1 LDLVEEAAVQSLVR
15 QLISQGLIESA
26 HDVSDG
32 GLFVSLMESA
42 IHGGLGFSIETD
54 SDFRKDAF
62 LFGESQSRVVVT
74 VSAEQLDGFIELV
87 SSSDLDFTNL
97 GEVTG
102 TDLVVDG
109 ESLGSLSDY
118 TDLYMNSI
126 SRKL

>member
-1 LDLVEEAAVQSLVR
+1 
-15 QLISQGLIESA
+15 
-26 HDVSDG
+26 
-32 GLFVSLMESA
+32 MESA